1 MEAETMSMIDQAQAR
16 EIAQKWLDTNC
27 RIEDDRFLIRDE
39 FTKEHSFGWVF
50 CYHCERWLQT
60 RDFKY
65 EIAGNVPLIVD
76 RTDGSVHVTG
86 TARRLEHYIS
96 EYKRNRKTTA

>member
-1 MEAETMSMIDQAQAR
+1 MLDQAQAR

-27 RIEDDRFLIRDE
+27 RMPDDRLLIRDE
-39 FTKEHSFGWVF
+39 FTTEHSFGWVF

-65 EIAGNVPLIVD
+65 EIAGNAPLIVD
-76 RTDGSVHVTG
+76 RADGSVHVTG
-86 TARRLEHYIS
+86 TAGRLEHYIS
-96 EYKRNRKTTA
+96 EYERNRKTTA